1 MAEIA
6 HHQAPAS
13 TALPLGHDHDHVPN
27 LHHHFEDLEQQHHAA
42 TLGMW
47 LFLATEVM
55 FFGGLISAYLV
66 YRFTTPDVWAAA
78 SKYGLNVWLATI
90 NTIVLLSS
98 SLAMALAVH
107 CGETGDRKGQVRNL
121 LLTMVLGTA
130 FLGIKTF
137 EYYQEYREHL
147 IPGVNFSA
155 HHLHLPTDEDPAS
168 LNAEEAAEVAVTT
181 KEAAVLSMPLKTF
194 AERRA
199 QLFFVFYFTM
209 TGLHFLHMVIGLGML
224 VIILRMARNGR
235 FTPEYFNPLEIAGLY
250 WHFID
255 IVWVFLYP
263 LLYLVALHK

>member
-1 MAEIA
+1 VAETA
-6 HHQAPAS
+6 HDQAPAS
-13 TALPLGHDHDHVPN
+13 IAHPPGHNHTPN
-27 LHHHFEDLEQQHHAA
+27 LHHHFEDLGQQHHAA

-47 LFLATEVM
+47 LFLGTEVM
-55 FFGGLISAYLV
+55 FFGGLIAAYLV

-78 SKYGLNVWLATI
+78 SRHGLNVWLATI
-90 NTIVLLSS
+90 NTVVLLTS

-107 CGETGDRKGQVRNL
+107 CGETGDRKGQVRGL

-130 FLGIKTF
+130 FLGIKSG
-137 EYYQEYREHL
+137 EYYLEYRENL
-147 IPGVNFSA
+147 IPGANFNA
-155 HHLHLPTDEDPAS
+155 HHLHLPTDEDPAARS
-168 LNAEEAAEVAVTT
+168 AEEAADVAVTT
-181 KEAAVLSMPLKTF
+181 SEARVLSMPLKTF

-224 VIILRMARNGR
+224 IIILQMARNGR
-235 FTPEYFNPLEIAGLY
+235 FTPEYYNPLEMAGLY

-255 IVWVFLYP
+255 IVWVFLFP